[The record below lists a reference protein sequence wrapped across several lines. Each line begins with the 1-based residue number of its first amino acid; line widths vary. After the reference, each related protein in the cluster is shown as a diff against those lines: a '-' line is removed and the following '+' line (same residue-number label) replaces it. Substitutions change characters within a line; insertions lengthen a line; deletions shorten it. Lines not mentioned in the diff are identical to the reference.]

1 MNNTQVV
8 RGVMAKIVANLNRN
22 FIFRYISSI
31 RLAVPLMIG
40 LSVIVAYGTVV
51 ESQYNAE
58 YSGML
63 IYRSEWF
70 GLLLILF
77 FINILAA
84 TISRYPFLKHHTG
97 FVITHIGLLL
107 VLAGSFFTNQ
117 WGIDGQMAI
126 EEGGSNSE
134 VILPHL
140 SLSVSTGQVGSSA
153 VFDISK
159 GIKKRDSTDFTGLN
173 QRLDPFVKILAYVPF
188 AQKDDGFV
196 RGIKELSSDSP
207 VAISFSLKS
216 NFFNVS
222 QWLDS
227 EEQSEMQMGPAT
239 LRLRKSDKALVP
251 LKPNYKPLKL
261 NSPKL
266 KIAKSKSND
275 VLVVTNSSDEGV
287 LLEKP
292 ISELQKNGEFSIG
305 KINVKINKIYLRAMV
320 AGNKIQEGEEGALNP
335 AIELLITKDG
345 DSKKEIVYQK
355 FANFSLHPDGVFG
368 LRFKYGGE
376 PPTNTGEI
384 TIAHGGMGMSP
395 QGGGSNIVEFVINPV
410 ESSQVLVN
418 LYKANE
424 VVQSSIVKEGET
436 LQTPW
441 MGMRITLGQLI
452 LAAQRQMEIQEINPV
467 KAQQLPPSALLVESA
482 GERAWLLEEEEH
494 VFGASSGQSIR
505 VRFGRERVVLPFRL
519 NLHKF
524 SKVDYPGT
532 GTAMS
537 FESEVTVDQSQQLEK
552 ISMNEPLKRAGYTVY
567 QASYVLNQGAPPV
580 SIFSVNQDP
589 GRAIKYLGSLILSLG
604 IIIFT
609 RMRSSWWK
617 NRESKKNLEA
627 KT

>member
-1 MNNTQVV
+1 MNSTQVV
-8 RGVMAKIVANLNRN
+8 RGVMVKIVAELNKN
-22 FIFRYISSI
+22 FIFKYISSI

-77 FINILAA
+77 FVNILAA
-84 TISRYPFLKHHTG
+84 TISRYPFRKHHTG

-107 VLAGSFFTNQ
+107 VLTGSFLTNQ

-159 GIKKRDSTDFTGLN
+159 GIKKRDASEFAALN
-173 QRLDPFVKILAYVPF
+173 QRLEPFVKVLSYVPF
-188 AQKDDGFV
+188 AQKDDGF
-196 RGIKELSSDSP
+196 IKGMKEPSPDSR

-239 LRLRKSDKALVP
+239 LRLRKTDKALVP
-251 LKPNYKPLKL
+251 LKPSYKPLKL
-261 NSPKL
+261 NPPQ
-266 KIAKSKSND
+266 KSKGKNKSKD
-275 VLVVTNSSDEGV
+275 VLVVSNSSDEGV
-287 LLEKP
+287 LVEKAISDLEKR
-292 ISELQKNGEFSIG
+292 GEFSVG
-305 KINVKINKIYLRAMV
+305 KINIKVNKIYLRATV
-320 AGNKIQEGEEGALNP
+320 AGNKIQEGEGGPLNP
-335 AIELLITKDG
+335 AIELLISKDG
-345 DSKKEIVYQK
+345 DTKKEIVYQK

-368 LRFKYGGE
+368 LRFKYAGQPLGD
-376 PPTNTGEI
+376 TDDMNS
-384 TIAHGGMGMSP
+384 AHGGMGMPPSN
-395 QGGGSNIVEFVINPV
+395 GGGNIVEFVINSN
-410 ESSQVLVN
+410 EGSQVLVN
-418 LYKANE
+418 LYKTNE
-424 VVQSSIVKEGET
+424 VVQSSFVREGET

-452 LAAQRQMEIQEINPV
+452 LAAQRQVDIQEINPV
-467 KAQQLPPSALLVESA
+467 KAQQLPPAALLVESS

-494 VFGASSGQSIR
+494 VFGAASGRPIR

-519 NLHKF
+519 NLNKF

-537 FESEVTVDQSQQLEK
+537 FESEVTVDQSQMLEK
-552 ISMNEPLKRAGYTVY
+552 ISMNEPLKRSGYTVY

-580 SIFSVNQDP
+580 SVFSVNQDP

-609 RMRSSWWK
+609 LMRSSWWK
-617 NRESKKNLEA
+617 NREGKKNLEA